1 MSRHVREA
9 SCGRIECSAD
19 EKLRQTMRIDVRE
32 ASGTMIDPAI
42 NQEMLQHHWY
52 MLSLLAKNVRNRIN
66 VWTYTLHYLLF
77 KKIHHSVN
85 ELDVLQHVPMYR
97 CIHQWP
103 ACDPCMLRIDAIRI
117 KVDIAI
123 TRWNDASVSPQSM

>member
-1 MSRHVREA
+1 
-9 SCGRIECSAD
+9 
-19 EKLRQTMRIDVRE
+19 MRIDILK

-42 NQEMLQHHWY
+42 NQEVLQHHWY

-66 VWTYTLHYLLF
+66 VWTHTLHYLLF
-77 KKIHHSVN
+77 QEIHHSVN
-85 ELDVLQHVPMYR
+85 ELDVLYHIPMYR

-103 ACDPCMLRIDAIRI
+103 ACDPRMLRIDAIRI

-123 TRWNDASVSPQSM
+123 TCRNDASVSPQSM